1 MTNSPAAEAADLVLK
16 SGIVYTRT
24 SGDPFF
30 FSSGWASPVF
40 VDVKRLISLPVA
52 RSRLVELSLEI
63 IDQQIGTDAYEQIA
77 GCELAGV
84 PFAAMIADRK
94 NTPLV
99 VAMKQGKGFGRLA
112 RFEGTFEPGTRTLL
126 MDDLTT
132 DGRTKSSV
140 QNALEEA
147 EADVVGIYVILDYK
161 IFPGSPSITSLVTLG
176 DIIAAAKNGNHLSPS
191 VMKELETFA
200 ENAPQWSRRNG
211 GIAGIGL

>member
-1 MTNSPAAEAADLVLK
+1 MTNSPAAEAADLILK

>member
-1 MTNSPAAEAADLVLK
+1 MTNSPAAEAADLILK

-140 QNALEEA
+140 QNAPEDA
-147 EADVVGIYVILDYK
+147 EADVVGIYAILDYK
-161 IFPGSPSITSLVTLG
+161 IFPGSPSITSLITLG

>member
-1 MTNSPAAEAADLVLK
+1 MTNSPAAEAADLILK
-16 SGIVYTRT
+16 SGIAYTRT

-140 QNALEEA
+140 QNAPEDA
-147 EADVVGIYVILDYK
+147 EADVVGIYAILDYK

>member
-1 MTNSPAAEAADLVLK
+1 MTNSPAAEAADLILK
-16 SGIVYTRT
+16 SGIAYTRT

-140 QNALEEA
+140 QNAPEDA
-147 EADVVGIYVILDYK
+147 EADVVGIYAILDYK
-161 IFPGSPSITSLVTLG
+161 IFPGSPSITSLITLG